1 MVKKSKKGV
10 YSADDLKGHKKGK
23 DYVAKRLAEQETL
36 NDYDKLDTSNIP
48 SHLDYYAK
56 KEWERVVP
64 LLNQLPI
71 AELDRQLVE
80 SYCTLHAAKRR
91 LEKDIQDNGIS
102 YAVTD
107 REGNNVVRKN
117 PSYELLLSTIKE
129 LRMMSSALGMT
140 MSSRLD
146 LAIPD
151 EEQEEDEVL
160 KLLKGG

>member
-1 MVKKSKKGV
+1 MVKKSRKKF
-10 YSADDLKGHKKGK
+10 YTADELKEHKKGK
-23 DYVAKRLAEQETL
+23 DYVAKRLADQGTL
-36 NDYDKLDTSNIP
+36 DDYDELQENIP

-56 KEWERVVP
+56 QEWSRIMP
-64 LLNQLPI
+64 LLKQLPV
-71 AELDRQLVE
+71 AELDRQLIE

-129 LRMMSSALGMT
+129 LRMMTNQLGMT

-146 LAIPD
+146 LALPD
-151 EEQEEDEVL
+151 KEDEEDEVL
-160 KLLKGG
+160 KLLKG